1 MGQKEGNCFH
11 DIITAKA
18 DRVNVARLPQV
29 IGMVNKKSLIPVD
42 RIEKA
47 ILLIRGQKVMLDA
60 DLAALYGVETKM
72 LVRAV
77 KRNINRFPTDFMFQL
92 SKEEFDN
99 LRFHFGTS
107 SYWGGRRYRPYAFT
121 EQGVAMLSSVLHSQR
136 AIQVNIEIMR
146 AFIRLRQMLASHV
159 ELARKLDALEKKYD
173 AQFKQ
178 VFEAIRQLM
187 APPEPKR
194 RPIGFRKG
202 DERDTVLVNTVIPK
216 SPLSLRAKRGNLFLN
231 LPLKIRGRKGGYE
244 GPLITDS

>member
-1 MGQKEGNCFH
+1 MC
-11 DIITAKA
+11 DIIGVSTDQVK
-18 DRVNVARLPQV
+18 VARLPQV

-47 ILLIRGQKVMLDA
+47 ILLIHGQKVMLDA
-60 DLAALYGVETKM
+60 DLAELYGVETRV
-72 LVRAV
+72 LVQAV
-77 KRNINRFPTDFMFQL
+77 KRNLERFPEDFMFQL
-92 SKEEFDN
+92 SQEEFAI
-99 LRFHFGTS
+99 LRSQIVTS
-107 SYWGGRRYRPYAFT
+107 SDWGGRRYRPYAFT
-121 EQGVAMLSSVLHSQR
+121 EQGVAMLSSVLRSQR
-136 AIQVNIEIMR
+136 AVQVNIEIMR

-202 DERDTVLVNTVIPK
+202 DE
-216 SPLSLRAKRGNLFLN
+216 
-231 LPLKIRGRKGGYE
+231 
-244 GPLITDS
+244 

>member
-1 MGQKEGNCFH
+1 MGQKESNCFY
-11 DIITAKA
+11 DIIAAKV
-18 DRVNVARLPQV
+18 DQVNVARLPQV

-60 DLAALYGVETKM
+60 DLAELYGVETKV
-72 LVRAV
+72 LVQAV
-77 KRNINRFPTDFMFQL
+77 KRNLERFPEDFMFQL
-92 SKEEFDN
+92 SQEEFAI
-99 LRFHFGTS
+99 LRSQIVTS
-107 SYWGGRRYRPYAFT
+107 SDWGGRRYRPYAFT
-121 EQGVAMLSSVLHSQR
+121 EQGVAMLSSVLRSRR
-136 AIQVNIEIMR
+136 AIRVNIEIMR

-202 DERDTVLVNTVIPK
+202 NE
-216 SPLSLRAKRGNLFLN
+216 
-231 LPLKIRGRKGGYE
+231 
-244 GPLITDS
+244 